1 MADWTT
7 NKDLIQKLYIA
18 FYGRPADPGGLRYWA
33 QQLPDNAK
41 LTDDATKELI
51 GRFVDSPEAQSRF
64 GSPSIEATV
73 DRIYS
78 QAFGRDAIETEKA
91 SFAGKTVVD
100 VLVSVLGVSSGRDA
114 EALSNKL
121 DYANMFV
128 ETLDPNGNFEPD
140 EAPGGGFAATFVGN
154 HDANAIAAKMLFIT
168 ADTPA
173 TESAVVNDV
182 KYIAN
187 DGDPILSEPPPAF
200 TLTASAA
207 AVNEGS
213 SVTFSIAN
221 GDADTEYIIRLSGVQ
236 DADIDGGLFRTVTT
250 NEAGNAS
257 IAVNVVADHT
267 TEGPETLTASV
278 VGKALTASVVIND
291 ISLDNVAPVTAAV
304 EAPAAQEGGPPV
316 TGQLLA
322 TDSNVGDTL
331 TYTVEALPG
340 LTVNPTTGIFT
351 FDPTENGEVN
361 ALTYNSDPWVK
372 TVNYT
377 VTDSGGLASTNSLTL
392 TATPVPLSFTFSAD
406 KTSAE
411 EGARTVYTVTASE
424 ALASAQEVTFTLIP
438 GNGLGANAGTDNTN
452 MADFTGVGVFNPKT
466 VTIAAGEKTATFDV
480 IALKDGINELPEK
493 YSVSAEINGYG
504 TFTLDGTVVDAVGG
518 GQTFTLTAGI
528 DGAPYFIGTAN
539 SDEFYAP
546 LSQNAFAGGVSN
558 TLSSADTLDG
568 GGGTDHLYAEL
579 VPEFFGATGG
589 NQVDV
594 QPRTV
599 RIENVEFEARDLGLS
614 FTNMI
619 NNGATITVDAK
630 YMWGVERIGSTYSD
644 GDLVIENLTT
654 LANDGSTKRNT
665 DAITITMDHTDNF
678 NTDGDAS
685 DLKVLFDDNY
695 LLSGQ
700 TREAQAFFFLLDED
714 ADLAGKTN
722 RLDHINVDGIRFSL
736 DGGATILDLDDSA
749 AQLAGTHQGF
759 VNELQDELQALID
772 EGKVPAGTTLTLDP
786 TITDVTYLDN
796 GELSKP
802 IPAIVLT
809 IGDGTPVTPIGYSQV
824 EDAIGEYDVYG
835 RFSAE
840 SEVADDPIT
849 SNIELHKVGRGG
861 EGGDLIIGGK
871 SLHEGVEV
879 FNVAVLGDDSKP
891 SNLGTLGSTGDDLR
905 VVNIATHADYADGES
920 FASLTIRDGFG
931 EYDDLQLVNAD
942 AFLGDLTLGSETRVY
957 NLDTLTAQGGGD
969 VSFYG
974 ELTGAEENQ
983 AYSYTTGAGDDLID
997 LLIRGDAVDFAGSS
1011 VNVSTG
1017 AGKDTVV
1024 IDNKFVPYPG
1034 SDQTLNQVVLKNI
1047 TVDTGADDDVV
1058 LLNVSGRSAGDVRI
1072 NTGAGNDFI
1081 DTAAF
1086 AGSDFA
1092 GNDFIDTAAFAG
1104 SDFAGNDLIDDVD
1117 GTVNAVWAFNYDDIR
1132 LPDPLNAGD
1141 LPGVQTSLAYLGGAT
1156 VTVTFSGAGV
1166 KDVAAGGGVMSGAG
1180 AAARTNGYEKT
1191 VTIGSLVNG
1200 NQYFGDQRDINNAV
1214 LKAINDDPVLGQL
1227 LEASIAENNTLK
1239 VESLVGGDFDATDLE
1254 ITLTQKLATNATH
1267 YNAVLAEAK
1276 SVFHNSQL
1284 TLEQLWGAGTPA
1296 AGDKYVGAD
1305 DGAGVIDSNSGA
1317 VDLNDYYTGLGTD
1330 NAALYALGEAST
1342 REVDNI
1348 INAGEGND
1356 IIVLSTDAVTNFPQ
1370 PVQTVGPNNA
1380 LLNGGSNETIVL
1392 QGNFGND
1399 VVMNFTSDVATQ
1411 GDPTEQGGAMLPVN
1425 TGLDFLDFTSY
1436 LTGKQSASGSTQS
1449 QVPIPVTL
1457 QYNLAAPLT
1466 DPVDANEV
1474 VIARLLTAGT
1484 ETFGGLTAAVIQSIF
1499 NTTAIYGGLTGGKAN
1514 DEYDTTSTPGDLD
1527 IDLVN
1532 GAAKA
1537 IFMVENDRNLGE
1549 YKVFELSWNGSASA
1563 DADGDP
1569 DGVVTATQVG
1579 TLDFGASLEGM
1590 TEIVLVGSD
1599 AHTALLTDGWAA
1611 TFPVAP

>member
-1 MADWTT
+1 MAEYWKLNAEDLGT
-7 NKDLIQKLYIA
+7 NTDLIQKLYIA
-18 FYGRPADPGGLRYWA
+18 FYGRPADPGGLLHWA
-33 QQLPDNAK
+33 QQLPAGAN

-78 QAFGRDAIETEKA
+78 QAFGRDATETEKA

-121 DYANMFV
+121 DYANLFV

-322 TDSNVGDTL
+322 TDPNVGDTL

-392 TATPVPLSFTFSAD
+392 TATPVPLTFTFSAD

-411 EGARTVYTVTASE
+411 EGAITVYTVTASE

-480 IALKDGINELPEK
+480 VALTDGINELPEK

-518 GQTFTLTAGI
+518 GQTFTLTAGN
-528 DGAPYFIGTAN
+528 DVAPYFIGTAN

-558 TLSSADTLDG
+558 TLSSADSLDG

-579 VPEFFGATGG
+579 VPEFFGATGD

-594 QPRTV
+594 EAITV
-599 RIENVEFEARDLGLS
+599 RIENVEFEARDLNQAQSETG
-614 FTNMI
+614 NV
-619 NNGATITVDAK
+619 ITVDAK
-630 YMWGVERIGSTYSD
+630 KMLGVERIGSAYSD

-654 LANDGSTKRNT
+654 LANDGVTMRNT
-665 DAITITMDHTDNF
+665 DAITITMDHTDND

-685 DLKVLFDDNY
+685 DLKVLFDDDY

-714 ADLAGKTN
+714 ADLVSN
-722 RLDHINVDGIRFSL
+722 PRRLDRINVDGIRFSL
-736 DGGATILDLDDSA
+736 DGGATTIVLRDPQ
-749 AQLAGTHQGF
+749 AQLAGTHEGF
-759 VNELQDELQALID
+759 VNTLQDELRALID
-772 EGKVPAGTTLTLDP
+772 SGKVPAGTTLKLDQ
-786 TITDVTYLDN
+786 TITDTTFLDD
-796 GELSKP
+796 GTLSRP

-809 IGDGTPVTPIGYSQV
+809 IGDGTPVTPIGYAQV
-824 EDAIGEYDVYG
+824 AEAIGEYDVYG

-840 SEVADDPIT
+840 AEVADDPIT

-861 EGGDLIIGGK
+861 EGGELKVGGK
-871 SLHEGVEV
+871 SGDKGVEV
-879 FNVAVLGDDSKP
+879 FNVTVLGDDSKP
-891 SNLGTLGSTGDDLR
+891 SNLAALTSTGNDLQTVKVVTDPAQTGSYADLTIGNGNTGGTLGTLTGNAGALKDVQTFD
-905 VVNIATHADYADGES
+905 AT
-920 FASLTIRDGFG
+920 GFK
-931 EYDDLQLVNAD
+931 
-942 AFLGDLTLGSETRVY
+942 GDLTLY
-957 NLDTLTAQGGGD
+957 AALTGD
-969 VSFYG
+969 VVGKY
-974 ELTGAEENQ
+974 LNIW
-983 AYSYTTGAGDDLID
+983 DDAPALAPAD
-997 LLIRGDAVDFAGSS
+997 
-1011 VNVSTG
+1011 
-1017 AGKDTVV
+1017 
-1024 IDNKFVPYPG
+1024 
-1034 SDQTLNQVVLKNI
+1034 NQVFKYDGGSGNDAINLAISSDNLAWESGTTTREDFNLKVNGNGGNDKI
-1047 TVDTGADDDVV
+1047 VVSVQTKDDVLAPGV
-1058 LLNVSGRSAGDVRI
+1058 VDEAAAPWYQNSKLNANLSVDG
-1072 NTGAGNDFI
+1072 GAGNDTI
-1081 DTAAF
+1081 AVL
-1086 AGSDFA
+1086 GSGDYVVKGA
-1092 GNDFIDTAAFAG
+1092 TGNDAIYVGSSAARGDDPTSFDISPLTDTRWVFNTADQTMPNTIVTARNTDNLLSDTNDTYAG
-1104 SDFAGNDLIDDVD
+1104 VYKAKLTVAYDRDLIDTVD
-1117 GTVNAVWAFNYDDIR
+1117 GYTSHQVVVSSNANFSTT
-1132 LPDPLNAGD
+1132 D
-1141 LPGVQTSLAYLGGAT
+1141 L
-1156 VTVTFSGAGV
+1156 
-1166 KDVAAGGGVMSGAG
+1166 
-1180 AAARTNGYEKT
+1180 
-1191 VTIGSLVNG
+1191 
-1200 NQYFGDQRDINNAV
+1200 DINQAI
-1214 LKAINDDPVLGQL
+1214 KAAINDDPVLSKL
-1227 LEASIAENNTLK
+1227 LDAYDGPGNTLVVDSIIDGGAVTGRDLTISLTAPK
-1239 VESLVGGDFDATDLE
+1239 VSE
-1254 ITLTQKLATNATH
+1254 LTMADVTA
-1267 YNAVLAEAK
+1267 YNARYGGVTTTAELA
-1276 SVFHNSQL
+1276 
-1284 TLEQLWGAGTPA
+1284 A
-1296 AGDKYVGAD
+1296 AIAARITTAD
-1305 DGAGVIDSNSGA
+1305 IGN
-1317 VDLNDYYTGLGTD
+1317 NDY
-1330 NAALYALGEAST
+1330 ASALAN
-1342 REVDNI
+1342 D
-1348 INAGEGND
+1348 EGF
-1356 IIVLSTDAVTNFPQ
+1356 VM
-1370 PVQTVGPNNA
+1370 
-1380 LLNGGSNETIVL
+1380 GGSTETHVADNHIFA
-1392 QGNFGND
+1392 GAGND
-1399 VVMNFTSDVATQ
+1399 VIVLGMTVNDKPVKLTDAAGRVLDVDLRSSNDTLVFDQPVGLMSNGADTVVNFSDA
-1411 GDPTEQGGAMLPVN
+1411 GNGIDY
-1425 TGLDFLDFTSY
+1425 LDFRYYSPLAVAQNGTA
-1436 LTGKQSASGSTQS
+1436 LVGT
-1449 QVPIPVTL
+1449 VP
-1457 QYNLAAPLT
+1457 
-1466 DPVDANEV
+1466 
-1474 VIARLLTAGT
+1474 
-1484 ETFGGLTAAVIQSIF
+1484 TAA
-1499 NTTAIYGGLTGGKAN
+1499 GKH
-1514 DEYDTTSTPGDLD
+1514 Y
-1527 IDLVN
+1527 IDLVET
-1532 GAAKA
+1532 GANTGVYK
-1537 IFMVENDRNLGE
+1537 IE
-1549 YKVFELSWNGSASA
+1549 YHETGATIA
-1563 DADGDP
+1563 ATDD
-1569 DGVVTATQVG
+1569 VVTVIG
-1579 TLDFGASLEGM
+1579 TIDFGQTVDLAAAN
-1590 TEIVLVGSD
+1590 IV
-1599 AHTALLTDGWAA
+1599 
-1611 TFPVAP
+1611 